1 MQYKY
6 RVEIVDKETGEV
18 KKSREYK
25 TKKNMIEAYNIPMYI
40 IDKIIK
46 KTNDATFATK
56 RESHMVY
63 KDLMQT
69 MRIQIIKPS
78 ISS

>member
-6 RVEIVDKETGEV
+6 RVTIFDESGEMKESWEF
-18 KKSREYK
+18 K
-25 TKKNMIEAYNIPMYI
+25 TKGDIKESYKIPMYI

-46 KTNDATFATK
+46 KTNDPSFVTK

-63 KDLMQT
+63 KELMKSMT
-69 MRIQIIKPS
+69 IELIKPQL
-78 ISS
+78 